1 MTDLT
6 LATPSPRPLRTRLRD
21 RKHTVTFVIALT
33 VYAGLSYAILASS
46 GHPPLQFR
54 LDISPLLRSPW
65 VLKAH
70 VIGAVASFAIGS
82 VLLLG
87 AKGRRMH
94 RILGYGWVATMSVTA
109 ISSFFLVGLNGSNF
123 SFIHAISAWAVIV
136 LPMGIAAARRHD
148 ITAHRRKHDRLV
160 CRRHGHCRP
169 VQLPAGPDDVVDF
182 LRRLTL
188 SALPPRQNTV
198 THAI

>member
-6 LATPSPRPLRTRLRD
+6 LAAASPHPLRTRLRD
-21 RKHTVTFVIALT
+21 RKQTVIFAIALT

-70 VIGAVASFAIGS
+70 VIGAIASFALGS

-87 AKGRRMH
+87 AKGRQMH
-94 RILGYGWVATMSVTA
+94 RMLGYGWVATMSVTA
-109 ISSFFLVGLNGSNF
+109 ISSFFLVGLNGSDF
-123 SFIHAISAWAVIV
+123 SFIHAISAWTVIV
-136 LPMGIAAARRHD
+136 LPMGVAAARRHD
-148 ITAHRRKHDRLV
+148 IKAHRKHMTGMFVGGMAIAGLFSF
-160 CRRHGHCRP
+160 
-169 VQLPAGPDDVVDF
+169 LPGRMMWSIFFGV
-182 LRRLTL
+182 
-188 SALPPRQNTV
+188 
-198 THAI
+198 

>member
-6 LATPSPRPLRTRLRD
+6 PATPLPRPLRARLRD
-21 RKHTVTFVIALT
+21 RKHTVIFAIALT
-33 VYAGLSYAILASS
+33 VYAGLSYAILTSS

-70 VIGAVASFAIGS
+70 VAGAVASFAIGS
-82 VLLLG
+82 VLLLD

-94 RILGYGWVATMSVTA
+94 RILGYGWVTTMSVTA
-109 ISSFFLVGLNGSNF
+109 ISSFFLVGLNGNNF

-136 LPMGIAAARRHD
+136 LPMGVAAARRHD
-148 ITAHRRKHDRLV
+148 IKAHRKHMTGMFVGGMAIAGLFSF
-160 CRRHGHCRP
+160 
-169 VQLPAGPDDVVDF
+169 LPGRMMWSIFFGV
-182 LRRLTL
+182 
-188 SALPPRQNTV
+188 
-198 THAI
+198 

>member
-1 MTDLT
+1 MTGLT
-6 LATPSPRPLRTRLRD
+6 LAAPSPRPLRTRLRD
-21 RKHTVTFVIALT
+21 RKHTVIFAIALMA
-33 VYAGLSYAILASS
+33 YAGLSYAILASS

-70 VIGAVASFAIGS
+70 VIGAVASFGIGS

-109 ISSFFLVGLNGSNF
+109 ISSFFLTGLNGDNF
-123 SFIHAISAWAVIV
+123 SFIHAISAWSVIV
-136 LPMGIAAARRHD
+136 LPMGVAAARRRD
-148 ITAHRRKHDRLV
+148 IQSHRKNMTGLFV
-160 CRRHGHCRP
+160 GGMAIAGLFSF
-169 VQLPAGPDDVVDF
+169 LPGRMMWSIFFGV
-182 LRRLTL
+182 
-188 SALPPRQNTV
+188 
-198 THAI
+198 